1 MKNKILMFSMV
12 MILSFILTSCIRQGG
27 PIYVDNIEVYADN
40 NFIEGQ
46 YVYQT
51 FNGWKTVDEG
61 QKTHEKVYYGVDLNK
76 DSNIEIIMNI
86 YAPNTTLNSLR
97 ILLNLDLDYNSN
109 QTAFIEEDDITKDGN
124 IFKCKYTFSPT
135 DDFNCITVTGFATDN
150 GLKYMGAKNKNSHFI
165 LYGIYIN
172 YKQ

>member
-1 MKNKILMFSMV
+1 MKNKLLMFSMV
-12 MILSFILTSCIRQGG
+12 MILSFILTSCISQGG
-27 PIYVDNIEVYADN
+27 PIYVDSIEVYADN

-76 DSNIEIIMNI
+76 DSDIEIIMNI

-97 ILLNLDLDYNSN
+97 ILLNIDLDYTNN
-109 QTAFIEEDDITKDGN
+109 HTAFIEEDDITKDGN

-172 YKQ
+172 YDQ